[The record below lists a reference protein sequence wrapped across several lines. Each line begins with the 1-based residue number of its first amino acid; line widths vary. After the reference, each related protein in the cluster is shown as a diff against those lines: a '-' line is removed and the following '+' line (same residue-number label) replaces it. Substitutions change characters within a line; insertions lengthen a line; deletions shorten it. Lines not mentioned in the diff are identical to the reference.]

1 MSGNKASP
9 GHDGAGDDCMGKAIK
24 YGALGVYTGFA
35 VLPISYINTT
45 FRKSYVSRGPW
56 FMNVTLHALKTTT
69 VFGTAGATFATASCL
84 SASIREKD
92 DYVNASIGGA
102 LAGSIFGV
110 AYRNVHIGVIVA
122 SGAAI
127 FCGLCKAYHGTYLPP
142 TFKSPVS
149 NRRKDRLA

>member
-24 YGALGVYTGFA
+24 YGALGVYSKWCAVTRTIVYCVAPLLAGFA

-69 VFGTAGATFATASCL
+69 VFGEY
-84 SASIREKD
+84 I
-92 DYVNASIGGA
+92 
-102 LAGSIFGV
+102 
-110 AYRNVHIGVIVA
+110 
-122 SGAAI
+122 
-127 FCGLCKAYHGTYLPP
+127 
-142 TFKSPVS
+142 
-149 NRRKDRLA
+149 